1 MAGPRA
7 DDTMRIAPRETVATR
22 DARRNP
28 MVALPSVSR
37 LSSLD
42 PGTRSLLRAILLD
55 LRRDARARAEHSW
68 QTRKP
73 PMAAYWAAVA
83 VYAGHLARL
92 LR

>member
-1 MAGPRA
+1 
-7 DDTMRIAPRETVATR
+7 MRRAPRDTAAVR

-28 MVALPSVSR
+28 MVGLPSIGR
-37 LSSLD
+37 LRLLD
-42 PGTRSLLRAILLD
+42 PSIRSLLREILLD

-68 QTRKP
+68 RTRKP

-92 LR
+92 LQWEGEKRG